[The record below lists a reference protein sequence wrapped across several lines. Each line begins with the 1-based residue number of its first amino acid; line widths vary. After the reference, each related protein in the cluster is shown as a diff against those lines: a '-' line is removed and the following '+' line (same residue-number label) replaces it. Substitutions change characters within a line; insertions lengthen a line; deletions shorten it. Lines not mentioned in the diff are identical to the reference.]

1 MHRCGYVAIVGRPN
15 VGKSTLLNR
24 ILGQKITITSRKP
37 QTTRHKIVGVQTTAR
52 MQAVYVDTPGMH
64 KKEVRAINTL
74 MNKAA
79 VSALR
84 DVSAVLFVVDALKW
98 TPDDE
103 LVLDKLRAAQ
113 VPVLLLTARDSL
125 DDRVAGLQAG
135 ADDYVTK
142 PFDFP
147 ELLARL
153 QALLRR
159 SQRRLGVA
167 SQVGRLALD
176 EGARRATVAGEPIEL
191 SGREWTLLSLL
202 VQQQGKVVT
211 KEQIHAA
218 WSDEAEVGGGNAI
231 EVYVHRLRR
240 KTDGAGVNIR
250 TVRGIG
256 YLLEAEAS

>member
-1 MHRCGYVAIVGRPN
+1 VADY
-15 VGKSTLLNR
+15 LLER
-24 ILGQKITITSRKP
+24 EP
-37 QTTRHKIVGVQTTAR
+37 QDI
-52 MQAVYVDTPGMH
+52 
-64 KKEVRAINTL
+64 
-74 MNKAA
+74 
-79 VSALR
+79 
-84 DVSAVLFVVDALKW
+84 AVLDLGL
-98 TPDDE
+98 PMLDG
-103 LVLDKLRAAQ
+103 LSVLQKLRARQ
-113 VPVLLLTARDSL
+113 PELPVILLTARDSL
-125 DDRVAGLQAG
+125 NDRVAGLQAG

-159 SQRRLGVA
+159 SQRRQGMA
-167 SQVGRLALD
+167 SQVGRLSLD
-176 EGARRATVAGEPIEL
+176 EGARRAWVAGESIEL

>member
-1 MHRCGYVAIVGRPN
+1 MKLLLAEDDVLLADALSTQLRGAGFEVQHAPNGAVADF
-15 VGKSTLLNR
+15 LLER
-24 ILGQKITITSRKP
+24 EPHDI
-37 QTTRHKIVGVQTTAR
+37 
-52 MQAVYVDTPGMH
+52 
-64 KKEVRAINTL
+64 
-74 MNKAA
+74 
-79 VSALR
+79 
-84 DVSAVLFVVDALKW
+84 AVLDLGLPMLDGLSVLHKVRQRQ
-98 TPDDE
+98 PD
-103 LVLDKLRAAQ
+103 L
-113 VPVLLLTARDSL
+113 PVLLLTARDSL

-176 EGARRATVAGEPIEL
+176 EGARRATIAGEPIEL
-191 SGREWTLLSLL
+191 SGREWSLLSLL

-211 KEQIHAA
+211 KEQIHAV
-218 WSDEAEVGGGNAI
+218 WSDESEVGGGNAI

-240 KTDGAGVNIR
+240 KTEGSGVNIR

-256 YLLEAEAS
+256 YLLEAEASS

>member
-1 MHRCGYVAIVGRPN
+1 MKLLLAEDDALLADALGTQLRGAGFDVEHAPNGAVADF
-15 VGKSTLLNR
+15 LLAR
-24 ILGQKITITSRKP
+24 GQHDI
-37 QTTRHKIVGVQTTAR
+37 
-52 MQAVYVDTPGMH
+52 
-64 KKEVRAINTL
+64 
-74 MNKAA
+74 
-79 VSALR
+79 
-84 DVSAVLFVVDALKW
+84 AVLDIGLPMVDGLSVLQQLRQRQPDLPVV
-98 TPDDE
+98 
-103 LVLDKLRAAQ
+103 
-113 VPVLLLTARDSL
+113 LLTARDSL

-159 SQRRLGVA
+159 SQRRLGA
-167 SQVGRLALD
+167 TSQLARLSLD
-176 EGARRATVAGEPIEL
+176 EGARRAFVAGEPLEL

-211 KEQIHAA
+211 KEQIHSA
-218 WSDEAEVGGGNAI
+218 WSEESGEVGAGNAI

-240 KTDGAGVNIR
+240 KTEGAGVNIR

-256 YLLEAEAS
+256 YLLEAEGAR

>member
-1 MHRCGYVAIVGRPN
+1 MKLLLAEDDALLADALSTQLRGAGFEVQHAPNGAVADF
-15 VGKSTLLNR
+15 LLER
-24 ILGQKITITSRKP
+24 EPHDI
-37 QTTRHKIVGVQTTAR
+37 
-52 MQAVYVDTPGMH
+52 
-64 KKEVRAINTL
+64 
-74 MNKAA
+74 
-79 VSALR
+79 
-84 DVSAVLFVVDALKW
+84 AVLDLGLPMLDGLSVLHKVRQRQ
-98 TPDDE
+98 PD
-103 LVLDKLRAAQ
+103 L
-113 VPVLLLTARDSL
+113 PVLLLTARDSL

-211 KEQIHAA
+211 KEQIHAV
-218 WSDEAEVGGGNAI
+218 WSDESEVGGGNAI

-240 KTDGAGVNIR
+240 KTEGSGVNIR

-256 YLLEAEAS
+256 YLLEAEATS

>member
-1 MHRCGYVAIVGRPN
+1 MSPETPNLASCTIHHLFMKLLLAEDDALLADALITQLRGAGFEVQHAPNGAVADF
-15 VGKSTLLNR
+15 LLER
-24 ILGQKITITSRKP
+24 EPHDI
-37 QTTRHKIVGVQTTAR
+37 
-52 MQAVYVDTPGMH
+52 
-64 KKEVRAINTL
+64 
-74 MNKAA
+74 
-79 VSALR
+79 
-84 DVSAVLFVVDALKW
+84 AVLDLGLPMLDGLA
-98 TPDDE
+98 
-103 LVLDKLRAAQ
+103 VLHKLRERQ
-113 VPVLLLTARDSL
+113 PELPVLLLTARDSL

-159 SQRRLGVA
+159 SQRRQGST
-167 SQVGRLALD
+167 SQLGRLALD
-176 EGARRATVAGEPIEL
+176 EAARRAWVAGEPIEL

-211 KEQIHAA
+211 KEQIHST
-218 WSDEAEVGGGNAI
+218 WSDESEVGGGNAI

-240 KTDGAGVNIR
+240 KTEGAGVNIR

-256 YLLEAEAS
+256 YLLEAEAGS